1 MNPFVELNLA
11 FLLFLPWY
19 LVLAA
24 LFWMFPRGPRPMRV
38 RLFDIASLLIA
49 IGASIVGGI
58 WGFRH
63 ADLAAGA
70 IWKQVLASLICYG
83 LFLLVLAIAAAIRRP
98 MLRRR

>member
-24 LFWMFPRGPRPMRV
+24 AFWWFPRVRKPARV
-38 RLFDIASLLIA
+38 RWFEIGSLLAA
-49 IGASIVGGI
+49 IGAAVVGGI

-63 ADLAAGA
+63 ADTSVGA
-70 IWKQVLASLICYG
+70 IWQQVLASLVCYG
-83 LFLLVLAIAAAIRRP
+83 LFLAVLGIAALLRRP
-98 MLRRR
+98 LLRR